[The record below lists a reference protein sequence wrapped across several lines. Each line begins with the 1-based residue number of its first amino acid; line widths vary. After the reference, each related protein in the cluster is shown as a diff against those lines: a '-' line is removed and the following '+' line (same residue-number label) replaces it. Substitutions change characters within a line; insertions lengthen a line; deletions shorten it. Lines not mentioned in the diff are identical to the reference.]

1 MNKTKL
7 MLVALVS
14 IAALLACTAEL
25 PTPNTDHGAPYYT
38 DLASAKTVAVA
49 KSQNI
54 LLDFYT
60 DW

>member
-7 MLVALVS
+7 IMVALVS
-14 IAALLACTAEL
+14 LAALLACTADQSS
-25 PTPNTDHGAPYYT
+25 PITGNGAPYY
-38 DLASAKTVAVA
+38 DNLADAQTAAVA